1 MRRLAVFAAILT
13 LTASTALAVH
23 VHFKQNRDP
32 SFIDGGVTL
41 TASGALA
48 GLGNGDVLVS
58 LIAHA
63 DTVST
68 CTNPAGQTQPPG
80 QNPAPITV
88 AGSEAIPASEV
99 KNGTTPFRVTTEA
112 PATVI
117 PSAPDCPNPQW
128 TERIEDLKFTSA
140 VLTIQ
145 QPPGTVVLSTTC
157 TFTPPTSDGQV
168 PKAQVSC
175 S

>member
-1 MRRLAVFAAILT
+1 MRRLAVLAAILA
-13 LTASTALAVH
+13 LTASATLAAS

-32 SFIDGGVTL
+32 SFIDGGVIL

-58 LIAHA
+58 LVAHA

-99 KNGTTPFRVTTEA
+99 KNGTTPFLVTTEA
-112 PATVI
+112 PVTII
-117 PSAPDCPNPQW
+117 PGAPDCPNPQW
-128 TERIEDLKFTSA
+128 TERIQDLKFTSA
-140 VLTIQ
+140 IVTVQ

-157 TFTPPTSDGQV
+157 TFTPATSDGQV
-168 PKAQVSC
+168 PRAQVSC
-175 S
+175 N